1 MRRLIAIAIAALV
14 FGAPSGVAA
23 YQKMWPQASGGERRR
38 GLKRASAQVC
48 LRCRFFV
55 VNSVTYTGAFTHCD
69 GPPFCWDVEP
79 R

>member
-38 GLKRASAQVC
+38 GLKRASLPAVSV
-48 LRCRFFV
+48 LRGQF
-55 VNSVTYTGAFTHCD
+55 CD
-69 GPPFCWDVEP
+69 GHRRIHPL
-79 R
+79 